1 MPALKVGGRCAG
13 VLVEGGG
20 LAFDGA
26 ADEVAMSHAAYFF
39 CRPSFLAG
47 VGQADTAP
55 RSWPRRGCARY
66 RSPISGVVE
75 PGRTTSP
82 LWSFQQVGPT
92 ISHPQRAE
100 GSRLPRLLRCAGRG
114 VGALEEGTYSY
125 WMLGAGELE
134 RLVAPRGRSS
144 GRRRRSRLPRVA
156 HCHASSGWRWRSPW
170 GRWGD
175 GSGARPSLSR
185 LVTMLTS
192 CLEAGAKGLRRSM
205 TAGEEGTR
213 ACQSKLPR
221 FSPGL
226 IVDICTDCS
235 TSDGTMEC
243 EVSEWGAF
251 ESAERSRRDP
261 LHHALA

>member
-1 MPALKVGGRCAG
+1 
-13 VLVEGGG
+13 
-20 LAFDGA
+20 
-26 ADEVAMSHAAYFF
+26 MSHAAYRF
-39 CRPSFLAG
+39 CRPSFLVG
-47 VGQADTAP
+47 VGQADAAP

-66 RSPISGVVE
+66 RSAISGVVE

-92 ISHPQRAE
+92 LSHPRRAE
-100 GSRLPRLLRCAGRG
+100 GRVCLGCCAVR
-114 VGALEEGTYSY
+114 VGASEPWRRGPTRTGCSGRVSWNDSSPQEGEAVGGGAEVGCHVSRTATR
-125 WMLGAGELE
+125 LQAGGGGVRGGAGAMA
-134 RLVAPRGRSS
+134 RAP
-144 GRRRRSRLPRVA
+144 P
-156 HCHASSGWRWRSPW
+156 P
-170 GRWGD
+170 
-175 GSGARPSLSR
+175 LSR

-243 EVSEWGAF
+243 EDSEWGAF

-261 LHHALA
+261 LHHAPA